1 MSDEDGFLVRTMTL
15 TSNFAM
21 VKERIQIDRV
31 VSENIFRP
39 FHRDTDVPRDKE
51 QVISVE
57 EDPNVKII
65 KKREL
70 PVESIEEVAAHGV
83 PEAVLQLSRQGLPNL
98 VRYFDYLVSTE
109 SVCVVMEPLHGPELF
124 QFLRDNAPIST
135 RTVTRWVF
143 QILRGLS
150 HFHSACII
158 HRDVKPQNFRFGTL
172 ESDSPIVLPDRFLF
186 HFRLREC
193 Q

>member
-1 MSDEDGFLVRTMTL
+1 MVR
-15 TSNFAM
+15 
-21 VKERIQIDRV
+21 ERIQIDRV

-83 PEAVLQLSRQGLPNL
+83 PEAVLQVSRQGLPNL

-109 SVCVVMEPLHGPELF
+109 SVCVVMDRSTAQNSFSFSVTMHPSPPGP
-124 QFLRDNAPIST
+124 S
-135 RTVTRWVF
+135 RWVF

-158 HRDVKPQNFRFGTL
+158 HRDVKPQNFRFRTL
-172 ESDSPIVLPDRFLF
+172 ESDSPILLLDRFSFSPTSSRMSLTAA
-186 HFRLREC
+186 C
-193 Q
+193 VK